1 MYRILLFKVAKPFEY
16 LSYPYLIDASSWFD
30 VTMFPDLEAG

>member
-1 MYRILLFKVAKPFEY
+1 MYRILLFKVTKPFEY
-16 LSYPYLIDASSWFD
+16 LSYPYLDTPSWFD